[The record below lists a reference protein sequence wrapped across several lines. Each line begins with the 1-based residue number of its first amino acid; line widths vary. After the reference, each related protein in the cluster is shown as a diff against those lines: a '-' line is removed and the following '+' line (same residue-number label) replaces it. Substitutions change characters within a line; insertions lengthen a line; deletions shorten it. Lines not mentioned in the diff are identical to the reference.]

1 MTQNENC
8 LIHACIYC
16 QGGLFPNIS
25 HCICKGFAKH
35 YLQKVH
41 ILMWIFTVNTNEKE
55 KVGFVHV
62 NSFISFSLLA
72 NLPLDSFSFIAHLPP
87 NQTLPIL
94 SPPLF
99 ASCNPPPLVSFF
111 QLSHRRRTGIYVGS
125 PAWSWWWLQSSSYAG
140 RLSTS
145 LSSSQP
151 WSKSPAPHCWLL
163 PGTSASPWA
172 TPTGSTWH
180 YMGTK
185 SPQNC

>member
-1 MTQNENC
+1 MKTAWSMYAFIVKVDYFQTFHTVFVKD
-8 LIHACIYC
+8 L
-16 QGGLFPNIS
+16 PNT
-25 HCICKGFAKH
+25 ICKRYTFYK
-35 YLQKVH
+35 YK
-41 ILMWIFTVNTNEKE
+41 WKE
-55 KVGFVHV
+55 KFVHV
-62 NSFISFSLLA
+62 NAFISFSLLA
-72 NLPLDSFSFIAHLPP
+72 NVPLDSFSLISHLPP

-99 ASCNPPPLVSFF
+99 ASCNPPPLVSSFL
-111 QLSHRRRTGIYVGS
+111 LSHRRRTEIYVGS